1 MTGILWTF
9 EDFVAAMRGRPTGIA
24 TPPVTGIS
32 IDSRTI
38 TPGDAFFAI
47 RGEQFDGHD
56 FVGKAAAQGAAIAVI
71 AEERLAALGR
81 LTIPLVVVEDVLK
94 ALELLGQAA
103 RERTRA
109 SVAAVTGSVG
119 KTTTK
124 EMLARC
130 LAASGSVHY
139 SPASFNN
146 HWGVPLTLARMPA
159 SSRFA
164 VFEIGMNHPGE
175 IDPLVRMVRPHVG
188 IITTIAPVHVEFFP
202 DGIAGITRA
211 KAEIFRGIEP
221 GGAAL
226 LNRDNPQFEP
236 LALLAIDAGV
246 DRVLGFG
253 ENADAE
259 ARLTALDLLPDGS
272 RARADIL
279 GTEVAFTLGAPGRH
293 LVQNALATLLAVQL
307 LGGDLDAAAEA
318 LGSMAA
324 PKGRGAQHV
333 LGLAEGS
340 ALLIDESYNANP
352 TSMRAAISVLGAAR
366 PGPTGR
372 RFAVLG
378 DMLELGPEEL
388 SLHAGL
394 AEPLAEAGIDAVI
407 LAGPRMAALW
417 EALPTA
423 IKGHYAETAEEL
435 DVILEAALADGDVI
449 MVKGS
454 KGSRMTPLVERMIN
468 RFPPPAAGP
477 DAPLPEIGGP
487 V

>member
-1 MTGILWTF
+1 M
-9 EDFVAAMRGRPTGIA
+9 
-24 TPPVTGIS
+24 
-32 IDSRTI
+32 
-38 TPGDAFFAI
+38 
-47 RGEQFDGHD
+47 
-56 FVGKAAAQGAAIAVI
+56 
-71 AEERLAALGR
+71 
-81 LTIPLVVVEDVLK
+81 
-94 ALELLGQAA
+94 
-103 RERTRA
+103 
-109 SVAAVTGSVG
+109 
-119 KTTTK
+119 
-124 EMLARC
+124 
-130 LAASGSVHY
+130 
-139 SPASFNN
+139 
-146 HWGVPLTLARMPA
+146 
-159 SSRFA
+159 
-164 VFEIGMNHPGE
+164 
-175 IDPLVRMVRPHVG
+175 
-188 IITTIAPVHVEFFP
+188 
-202 DGIAGITRA
+202 
-211 KAEIFRGIEP
+211 
-221 GGAAL
+221 
-226 LNRDNPQFEP
+226 
-236 LALLAIDAGV
+236 
-246 DRVLGFG
+246 
-253 ENADAE
+253 
-259 ARLTALDLLPDGS
+259 
-272 RARADIL
+272 
-279 GTEVAFTLGAPGRH
+279 
-293 LVQNALATLLAVQL
+293 
-307 LGGDLDAAAEA
+307 
-318 LGSMAA
+318 
-324 PKGRGAQHV
+324 

-477 DAPLPEIGGP
+477 DAPLPEIEGP